1 MFTPAELF
9 DLSQT
14 EHAAVFDAEA
24 PAWETLPRL
33 AKYLATELQP
43 ANHATVSP
51 QAVIGAKVFLGEGT
65 VVEPGAYIEGPAIIG
80 RNCQIR
86 HGAYVRANVIVG
98 DGCVIG
104 NSSELKNSLLFN
116 DCQVPHF
123 NYVGDSILGHHAH
136 LGAGVVLSNLKSM
149 PGNVTVD
156 DFYVLSGFERHSPG
170 KKFIKCGAQG
180 IKITAII
187 ERVVHPA

>member
-1 MFTPAELF
+1 MMFTPAELF

-24 PAWETLPRL
+24 PVWEALPRL
-33 AKYLATELQP
+33 AEYLATELQP
-43 ANHATVSP
+43 ANHAGVSP
-51 QAVIGAKVFLGEGT
+51 HAVIGNNVFLGRHRG
-65 VVEPGAYIEGPAIIG
+65 GARRVHRGPAIMG

-86 HGAYVRANVIVG
+86 HGAYVRASMIVG

-116 DCQVPHF
+116 DYRVPHF

-136 LGAGVVLSNLKSM
+136 LGAGVVLSNPSCRA
-149 PGNVTVD
+149 T
-156 DFYVLSGFERHSPG
+156 
-170 KKFIKCGAQG
+170 
-180 IKITAII
+180 
-187 ERVVHPA
+187 

>member
-14 EHAAVFDAEA
+14 EHAAVFDTEA
-24 PAWETLPRL
+24 PAWEALPCL
-33 AKYLATELQP
+33 AKYLAAELQL

-51 QAVIGAKVFLGEGT
+51 QAVIGSKVFLGEGT
-65 VVEPGAYIEGPAIIG
+65 VVEPGVYIEGPAIIG

-104 NSSELKNSLLFN
+104 NSSELKNSLSNWSENL
-116 DCQVPHF
+116 Q
-123 NYVGDSILGHHAH
+123 SMKTL
-136 LGAGVVLSNLKSM
+136 LSTSEDISTISAL
-149 PGNVTVD
+149 
-156 DFYVLSGFERHSPG
+156 
-170 KKFIKCGAQG
+170 
-180 IKITAII
+180 
-187 ERVVHPA
+187 